1 MLYQEDYIFSG
12 ILDSNGADASQIAAA
27 LKKSARK
34 KRGGIIGGSLPSVG
48 LDQDETQEIILKEE
62 ETSASTISTPGYVHS
77 FLMSGSCHFNR
88 ASNDEFSVECLF
100 CFFQPTW
107 KSDLKVVQITKN
119 DIFWVN
125 APL

>member
-1 MLYQEDYIFSG
+1 M
-12 ILDSNGADASQIAAA
+12 DSNGADASQIAAA

-77 FLMSGSCHFNR
+77 FLMSGSCHFDR
-88 ASNDEFSVECLF
+88 ASNDEFSVECLY
-100 CFFQPTW
+100 
-107 KSDLKVVQITKN
+107 
-119 DIFWVN
+119 
-125 APL
+125 